1 MTTIRKRKGVEICCA
16 SASSH
21 SANADEIP
29 VARQALNTL
38 IASGNKNPSLDEVIE
53 CAGREHG
60 VRLSKAEVA
69 RQLDGH
75 RQGHSVT
82 SARAHDASG
91 KAAEASDRVRNTTE
105 TDDPAELHACAQTAH
120 EEAARAHMK
129 AWIYHGRAADYHKGK
144 VLNQSAALN
153 EPEDDES
160 AE

>member
-1 MTTIRKRKGVEICCA
+1 MRKSFELCCA
-16 SASSH
+16 SAHSH
-21 SANADEIP
+21 SVTEEIP
-29 VARQALNTL
+29 EVPLARRCLDALK
-38 IASGNKNPSLDEVIE
+38 ADGKNPDLDELTEAIFQ
-53 CAGREHG
+53 RHG

-75 RQGHSVT
+75 RQGHSGT

-91 KAAEASDRVRNTTE
+91 KAAEASDRVRNMAE

-144 VLNQSAALN
+144 VLNQSAELN

>member
-1 MTTIRKRKGVEICCA
+1 MRRKSFELCCA
-16 SASSH
+16 SATSH
-21 SANADEIP
+21 SANADETP
-29 VARQALNTL
+29 VARQVLDAMKAT
-38 IASGNKNPSLDEVIE
+38 GQNPDLDELAEAVFQK
-53 CAGREHG
+53 HG
-60 VRLSKAEVA
+60 IRLNKLEVA

-75 RQGHSVT
+75 RQGHSGT
-82 SARAHDASG
+82 SAKAHDASCA
-91 KAAEASDRVRNTTE
+91 AAEASDKARNLGEGDDRV
-105 TDDPAELHACAQTAH
+105 ELHFAAQTAH